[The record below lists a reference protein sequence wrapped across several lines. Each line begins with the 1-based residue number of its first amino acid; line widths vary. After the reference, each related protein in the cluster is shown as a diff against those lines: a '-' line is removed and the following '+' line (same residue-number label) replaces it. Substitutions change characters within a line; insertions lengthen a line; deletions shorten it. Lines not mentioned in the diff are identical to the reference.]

1 MNRAIRRRLFGS
13 VTLAG
18 AVAGVLAACTTTQQ
32 AQATST
38 TVQVVAWLQQSETA
52 LETLIA
58 MDVPAASQAAAEE
71 ALQDFTTAATAV
83 GAFISNSSPAAT
95 VAAAVQKAVGLLNTA
110 VTTIGPKLPPKAQAT
125 LDAIT
130 LAANLLASFASS
142 TLGTPPPAPVSITGR
157 SYRNFSPASMTV
169 IVPSK

>member
-18 AVAGVLAACTTTQQ
+18 AVAGVLAACTTAQQ

-52 LETLIA
+52 LETLITIS
-58 MDVPAASQAAAEE
+58 VPQASQAAAEA
-71 ALQDFTTAATAV
+71 ALQEFSTAATAV
-83 GAFISNSSPAAT
+83 GSAISNALPATT
-95 VAAAVQKAVGLLNTA
+95 VAQGVQSAVAVYNQVVAVVGPMLPPNAQAILAGATIAIGLLTSYYTSVLTPNA
-110 VTTIGPKLPPKAQAT
+110 PLPP
-125 LDAIT
+125 
-130 LAANLLASFASS
+130 
-142 TLGTPPPAPVSITGR
+142 PPTAMIAKRLT
-157 SYRNFSPASMTV
+157 T